1 MVKNTP
7 LILFLIVLTLGIAG
21 IMLFP
26 YQTVNPGV
34 LINSHLYLKNDC
46 LSCHILGSGAHPDKC
61 IDCHELSV
69 IGLMFVNGDKRTEV
83 NTKSN
88 LLHQSIVN
96 INCFDCH
103 TEHNGLSRENATL
116 KFKHNVLSAD
126 LQMQCLKCHL
136 PQKPED
142 DIHALINSVC
152 SDCHSDIAWKPS
164 TFKHELL
171 GERKNNC
178 RYCHLNR
185 RPDDALHISLSRSV
199 QCISCHTT
207 EKWKPSTF
215 DHTKYFRF
223 DRNHPSD
230 CVSCHNDSKT
240 FVIYTCYN
248 CHEHRPVRIAEKHMK
263 EGIRNFNN
271 CVECH
276 RSGNEKEAR
285 RLHRKQLELDPG

>member
-1 MVKNTP
+1 
-7 LILFLIVLTLGIAG
+7 
-21 IMLFP
+21 MLFP

-34 LINSHLYLKNDC
+34 LIDSHLHLKNDC
-46 LSCHILGSGAHPDKC
+46 LSCHTLGSGAHSDKC
-61 IDCHELSV
+61 IDCHKLSA
-69 IGLMFVNGDKRTEV
+69 IGLMFVNGDNRTEV

-88 LLHQSIVN
+88 LLHRSIVN

-126 LQMQCLKCHL
+126 LQKQCLKCHF
-136 PQKPED
+136 PQKPQD

-152 SDCHSDIAWKPS
+152 SDCHSQVAWKPS
-164 TFKHELL
+164 TFNHELL
-171 GERKNNC
+171 GERKNKC
-178 RYCHLNR
+178 RNCHLNR
-185 RPDDALHISLSRSV
+185 RPDDILHKRLNTSV

-207 EKWKPSTF
+207 DKWKPSTF

-230 CVSCHNDSKT
+230 CITCHNQGKT
-240 FVIYTCYN
+240 FDVYSCYN
-248 CHEHRPVRIAEKHMK
+248 CHEHRPGRIAEKHMK
-263 EGIRNFNN
+263 KGIRNINN

-285 RLHRKQLELDPG
+285 RLIRK